1 MLPELG
7 IVGVE
12 VAPSRVWDSAW
23 RDLRPTDVSAYRHQ
37 IENAGLSAIG
47 LHSLFYDQPHLGLF
61 KHGETRKE
69 TLDFMAHLSRVCRDL
84 GGRTLIYGGG
94 RHKGQLSV
102 DDANRETLN
111 IFMDLVPMIEGHG
124 TYFCFEPLGP
134 NDSDFINSAYDSIS
148 LVKTLNS
155 PGLKLQLDAKAL
167 VQNREATLQT
177 FQDAGDHLVHFHAN
191 EPDLGVLGSSGE
203 VDHAAM
209 GRMLREIG
217 YEGYV
222 SIEQKLLNEADP
234 LADVAKSAAVL
245 RECYS

>member
-1 MLPELG
+1 
-7 IVGVE
+7 
-12 VAPSRVWDSAW
+12 
-23 RDLRPTDVSAYRHQ
+23 
-37 IENAGLSAIG
+37 
-47 LHSLFYDQPHLGLF
+47 
-61 KHGETRKE
+61 
-69 TLDFMAHLSRVCRDL
+69 
-84 GGRTLIYGGG
+84 
-94 RHKGQLSV
+94 
-102 DDANRETLN
+102 
-111 IFMDLVPMIEGHG
+111 MIEGHG